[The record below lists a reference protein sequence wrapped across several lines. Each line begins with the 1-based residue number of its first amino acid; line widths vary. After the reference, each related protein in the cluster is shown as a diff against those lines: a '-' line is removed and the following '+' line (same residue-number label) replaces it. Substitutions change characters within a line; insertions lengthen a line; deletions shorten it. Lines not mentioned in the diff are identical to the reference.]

1 MGKTFGTI
9 ERNNYLFI
17 YLSIYLLILTIPAI
31 LQKELQEIFTN
42 KLLISYPD
50 LPRPR
55 LFSVKQ
61 SEIWVRD

>member
-17 YLSIYLLILTIPAI
+17 YLSIYLLILTITAI

-50 LPRPR
+50 FPRPR